1 MTPSI
6 RFRLTAWY
14 SLVVV
19 AVLVTG
25 AVAVAMIQQ
34 RLAVE
39 RLDREMRRQMLTLQ
53 GVMRTEF
60 SEGLDL
66 QAAADEA
73 SIEVVAPDRTLVL
86 VRPDGVLLAM
96 WGHPFAP
103 NWRPRQDSATLE
115 TIDVRSG
122 RVRLL
127 SEPVMHQR
135 ERYVAAVIAPLE
147 QFDAEHAELLLALG
161 AGVLIALAVAAAG
174 GWIVGH
180 QTLRPLSVMATQA
193 RSISE
198 RDLAARL
205 HTKNS
210 HDEIGQFA
218 TAFNG
223 VLDRLASALQGQR
236 QFMADASHELRTP
249 ASVIRTTAQVT
260 LAGPT
265 RPENEYRESLAI
277 VAEQSARLNR
287 VVDAMFLLSR
297 AEANAVPLVPEHL
310 YVDDV
315 VEECARALRV
325 VADDRR
331 VSVLTQG
338 DTEVAFHG
346 YNILLRQMVG
356 NLLEN
361 AIRHASP
368 AGRVAAT
375 VSSTPELITI
385 RITDDGDGIPDHERH
400 RIFQR
405 FVRLDTRS
413 PGAGL
418 GLPIARWIAEAHS
431 GSLVLESSGRAGS
444 CFVVSLPRA

>member
-25 AVAVAMIQQ
+25 AVVVAMIQQ
-34 RLAVE
+34 RLALD

-103 NWRPRQDSATLE
+103 NWRPRQDSAILE
-115 TIDVRSG
+115 TIDVAG
-122 RVRLL
+122 RARLL

-147 QFDAEHAELLLALG
+147 PFDAEHAELLLALG

-174 GWIVGH
+174 GWVVGH
-180 QTLRPLSVMATQA
+180 QTLRPLSMMATQA
-193 RSISE
+193 QSISE
-198 RDLAARL
+198 RDFAARL

-210 HDEIGQFA
+210 DDEIGQFA

-249 ASVIRTTAQVT
+249 VSVIRTAAQVT

-310 YVDDV
+310 YVDDL

-325 VADDRR
+325 LADDRS

-338 DTEVAFHG
+338 DSEVAFHG
-346 YNILLRQMVG
+346 DNILLRQMVG

-375 VSSTPELITI
+375 VSNTAELITI
-385 RITDDGDGIPDHERH
+385 RIADDGDGIPEDERH
-400 RIFQR
+400 HIFQR

-431 GSLVLESSGRAGS
+431 GSLVLESSGPAGS